1 MKPPLESAR
10 LHGRSRIDDIV
21 KGATMD
27 FGNHGRWLLVGLA
40 LLAGCASAP
49 RAEPDIADGVITREM
64 QTQRVPGVAVAVV
77 QRGKVLKAVGFGSAN
92 LEHAVP
98 VTRSTLFQSGSLG
111 KQFAAVALMLQV
123 ENGTLAL
130 DDSITRFFP
139 AAPASWKPITVRH
152 LLTHTSG
159 IPDYDERTL
168 DYRKDY
174 TEDELARVAF
184 GLPLEF
190 PAGARW
196 NYSNTGYVLLGI
208 LIGKASGQ
216 FYGDVL
222 RDRVFA
228 PLGMKTARIISED
241 DILMHRAAG
250 YRLAAGAVKNQEW
263 VAPKLNTT
271 ADGSLY
277 LSLDDWL
284 LWEQALRQ
292 RAILKPASWEQIF
305 TPVQLNS
312 GRTFPHGFGWALHD
326 GRGPATYRHSG
337 AWQGFK
343 TVYLHM
349 IEADLTVI
357 VLCNLAEADPER
369 MADRI
374 AQVYLPALKR
384 PAPTAITDPD
394 PELAARVRALIEA
407 TASGQLQEA
416 AFEHLRAGFFP
427 QEPAGY
433 RKLLQGLGPVLSVE
447 LLERFTLGDETVVDY
462 RAWVGT
468 QRFRVQL
475 TVSPSG
481 RFSSY
486 ALRPEPSED

>member
-1 MKPPLESAR
+1 MTYDHRKGVTMR
-10 LHGRSRIDDIV
+10 L
-21 KGATMD
+21 
-27 FGNHGRWLLVGLA
+27 GNHRRWLATGLVVLVVC
-40 LLAGCASAP
+40 AGCASTPVPAP
-49 RAEPDIADGVITREM
+49 APGSADGVITREM

-77 QRGKVLKAVGFGSAN
+77 LRGQVLKAAGFGSAN

-111 KQFAAVALMLQV
+111 KQFTAVAVMLQV
-123 ENGTLAL
+123 EDGKLAL

-139 AAPASWKPITVRH
+139 EAPPSWKPITIRH

-159 IPDYDERTL
+159 IPDYDEHTL

-174 TEDELARVAF
+174 TDDELARIAF
-184 GLPLEF
+184 GLPLQF

-196 NYSNTGYVLLGI
+196 NYSDPGYMLLGL

-228 PLGMKTARIISED
+228 PLGMKTARVISEE
-241 DILMHRAAG
+241 DILPHRAAG
-250 YRLAAGAVKNQEW
+250 YRLAGDTLKNQAW

-292 RAILKPASWEQIF
+292 RAVLQPASWQQVF
-305 TPVQLNS
+305 TPVRLNS
-312 GRTFPHGFGWALHD
+312 GRTYPHGFGWGLHD
-326 GRGPATYRHSG
+326 GRGLATYQHSG

-343 TVYLHM
+343 AMYLHA
-349 IEADLTVI
+349 IDADLSVI

-369 MADRI
+369 MAQRV
-374 AQVYLPALKR
+374 AQVYLPALE
-384 PAPTAITDPD
+384 PAALAVQTDPD
-394 PELAARVRALIEA
+394 PQLAATVRALITA
-407 TASGQLQEA
+407 TASGQLEA
-416 AFEHLRAGFFP
+416 SAFEHLRAGFFP
-427 QEPAGY
+427 EAAAAY
-433 RKLLQGLGPVLSVE
+433 RQLLQGLGPVRSVE
-447 LLERFTLGDETVVDY
+447 LLERFMRGDDTVVSY
-462 RAWVGT
+462 RAWVGM
-468 QRFRVQL
+468 RPFRVDL
-475 TVSPSG
+475 TVNPSG

-486 ALRPEPSED
+486 GLRPEPSDD